1 MGYVTITRE
10 KAPWRD
16 RLRAYEVL
24 LDDRKVGSLRSGET
38 LNLRLEPGVHR
49 LKLKLDWCSSPEFE
63 LDGSTEHLL
72 HCKAGGSALMALIDI
87 IFRPNKYISLE
98 MV

>member
-1 MGYVTITRE
+1 MGFVTITRE

-24 LDDRKVGSLRSGET
+24 LDGKSVGSLRAGGT
-38 LNLRLEPGVHR
+38 LDLPLQPGVHR
-49 LKLKLDWCSSPEFE
+49 LQLKLDWCSSPEFE

-72 HCKAGGSALMALIDI
+72 HCKPGGSALMALIDI
-87 IFRPNKYISLE
+87 IFRPNRYISLE